1 MAAPASTA
9 LLLARVCRTPPRL
22 ERSVNVMDLG
32 GNPPPP
38 PVLRRQNA
46 GYYGRIGEP
55 QPLNLLLRFD
65 EAEDDEYIPPPPVL
79 IRQNAAVVP
88 LTPAMRP
95 DPMVAARQPLRKRGR
110 DNDGGEEPPLKRRLD
125 YW

>member
-1 MAAPASTA
+1 MSWTWGEPPSTSGVETPKCW
-9 LLLARVCRTPPRL
+9 LLWPDWRTPT
-22 ERSVNVMDLG
+22 S
-32 GNPPPP
+32 
-38 PVLRRQNA
+38 
-46 GYYGRIGEP
+46 
-55 QPLNLLLRFD
+55 QPSSPFD
-65 EAEDDEYIPPPPVL
+65 RAEDDEYIPPPPVL